1 MSSVRELKAKLD
13 ERGVDYTGC
22 TEKSELTAL
31 LSRSAALTLDVSDAP
46 GAAASSSST
55 QIATA
60 PFTQIAPM
68 VADVTLKQDAQK
80 VGAARATGVAGSR
93 DTRGSAARQRLAKK
107 LGVEAAEVDNSIHEM
122 CIKHNATN
130 ALAVASGQAID
141 LPYLEGLVNTLRGAQ
156 TKIMQGKKTA
166 FRSEREQ
173 NNWLK
178 ERRREVEARHKE
190 CVEDLFIKVKSCTSV
205 VRKPDPAW
213 QILVGKHGA
222 NQYWGFK
229 SKAKVQEGQA
239 AENYGMVIAL
249 YDDASHATPMSVM
262 QRTNYLE
269 NYLLYCGLEAL
280 ANVQLADELLLRLQ
294 RQETELRVPFAD
306 AASMEL
312 REALVDA
319 EDTWHELVEAHGR
332 NPPPAETP
340 RGPLPVASLASVELC
355 KAMVQA
361 SDATQKVTKAV
372 GAALANLK
380 NREQGNKLKGAA

>member
-1 MSSVRELKAKLD
+1 
-13 ERGVDYTGC
+13 
-22 TEKSELTAL
+22 
-31 LSRSAALTLDVSDAP
+31 
-46 GAAASSSST
+46 
-55 QIATA
+55 
-60 PFTQIAPM
+60 
-68 VADVTLKQDAQK
+68 
-80 VGAARATGVAGSR
+80 
-93 DTRGSAARQRLAKK
+93 
-107 LGVEAAEVDNSIHEM
+107 
-122 CIKHNATN
+122 
-130 ALAVASGQAID
+130 
-141 LPYLEGLVNTLRGAQ
+141 
-156 TKIMQGKKTA
+156 
-166 FRSEREQ
+166 
-173 NNWLK
+173 
-178 ERRREVEARHKE
+178 
-190 CVEDLFIKVKSCTSV
+190 
-205 VRKPDPAW
+205 
-213 QILVGKHGA
+213 
-222 NQYWGFK
+222 
-229 SKAKVQEGQA
+229 
-239 AENYGMVIAL
+239 MVIAL

-380 NREQGNKLKGAA
+380 NREQGNKLK